1 MDYNEVKVNL
11 RKFGFPLSTENAL
24 NQIRKHHIIKINE
37 NIFITFWE
45 VFILLFYEQKF
56 GRIQYLYYHVIYW
69 YYLEKSLKYKCFIIL
84 ETIIN
89 GETSRKQHLNEDLAM
104 DLISE
109 FIFCETNEEGKSTKV
124 IVKLFLF
131 DRML

>member
-1 MDYNEVKVNL
+1 MLV
-11 RKFGFPLSTENAL
+11 
-24 NQIRKHHIIKINE
+24 
-37 NIFITFWE
+37 
-45 VFILLFYEQKF
+45 
-56 GRIQYLYYHVIYW
+56 
-69 YYLEKSLKYKCFIIL
+69 LEKSLRYNFFIIL

-131 DRML
+131 DRMM

>member
-1 MDYNEVKVNL
+1 MSSFYTFIWYTISINKNL
-11 RKFGFPLSTENAL
+11 VTL
-24 NQIRKHHIIKINE
+24 N
-37 NIFITFWE
+37 T
-45 VFILLFYEQKF
+45 
-56 GRIQYLYYHVIYW
+56 HVCVTK
-69 YYLEKSLKYKCFIIL
+69 EKSKVYFLKIIL

-124 IVKLFLF
+124 YTISI
-131 DRML
+131 

>member
-1 MDYNEVKVNL
+1 L
-11 RKFGFPLSTENAL
+11 F
-24 NQIRKHHIIKINE
+24 IN
-37 NIFITFWE
+37 
-45 VFILLFYEQKF
+45 
-56 GRIQYLYYHVIYW
+56 
-69 YYLEKSLKYKCFIIL
+69 L

-124 IVKLFLF
+124 IIKQFLF
-131 DRML
+131 DSVLFNFNIYFIFINSQCLE